1 MSLENR
7 KMLRNILAISVGFF
21 LARLLEIEGFRSIV
35 QEVLVIGITG
45 MLYWLLRKRF
55 TLTMGVVITFLF
67 YLAIRFVQYRV
78 LEYVVI

>member
-1 MSLENR
+1 M
-7 KMLRNILAISVGFF
+7 AISVGFF